1 MAQDR
6 DPPWQPTPEDMAVL
20 GIDPADANKLR
31 KLTVLMH
38 SAYLAGRADALAEQA
53 ARWGNLRL

>member
-6 DPPWQPTPEDMAVL
+6 DPPWQPTLEDIAAL
-20 GIDPADANKLR
+20 GIDPTDTNSLQH
-31 KLTVLMH
+31 LTVLMH

-53 ARWGNLRL
+53 VRWGKLKL

>member
-1 MAQDR
+1 
-6 DPPWQPTPEDMAVL
+6 MAVL
-20 GIDPADANKLR
+20 GIYPADANKLR

-53 ARWGNLRL
+53 ARWGKLRL

>member
-20 GIDPADANKLR
+20 GIDPADANKLQQ
-31 KLTVLMH
+31 LTVLMH

-53 ARWGNLRL
+53 ANGAI